1 MEIRQ
6 HISKQQM
13 GQRGS
18 LIRNKTN
25 YLELNENEN
34 TTYEYLQD
42 TVTATLGGK
51 FMALH
56 AYIRKEER
64 SKISNIS
71 FHLIKLEKEDQ
82 YKPTTS
88 RRKKSNELNN
98 NTGQENQELSLKK
111 KKFKKWTNLYQ
122 DNQGKKREDR
132 NY

>member
-1 MEIRQ
+1 
-6 HISKQQM
+6 M

-88 RRKKSNELNN
+88 RRKKSN
-98 NTGQENQELSLKK
+98 
-111 KKFKKWTNLYQ
+111 
-122 DNQGKKREDR
+122 
-132 NY
+132 